1 MPTKMATRLIPANAQ
16 PTRELVDV
24 AGKTIR
30 GVVYGIL
37 GTALAQAV
45 IAGIGFVIA
54 GVPGAGERAEK
65 SPVTIGYFKIKPS
78 DGRVI
83 FELKGDF
90 NRDNIKGISKAIT
103 RSKALHRKFFE
114 LDMSRVAS
122 IDMQAMTLLIISLK
136 ALRDRGT
143 EGSVTGLDGGNRAL
157 ALELGMQYVG
167 RII

>member
-1 MPTKMATRLIPANAQ
+1 LFSGAAVPVFSIL
-16 PTRELVDV
+16 
-24 AGKTIR
+24 KTMQLACR
-30 GVVYGIL
+30 AEARMETVSSALHGI
-37 GTALAQAV
+37 
-45 IAGIGFVIA
+45 
-54 GVPGAGERAEK
+54 PGAGETAEK

-90 NRDNIKGISKAIT
+90 NRDNIKGIGRAIT
-103 RSKALHRKFFE
+103 CSQALHRKFFE

-143 EGSVTGLDGGNRAL
+143 EGSVTGLAGGNRVL
-157 ALELGMQYVG
+157 AYELGMQHVS
-167 RII
+167 RIV

>member
-1 MPTKMATRLIPANAQ
+1 MDT
-16 PTRELVDV
+16 VSS
-24 AGKTIR
+24 
-30 GVVYGIL
+30 
-37 GTALAQAV
+37 V
-45 IAGIGFVIA
+45 IHS
-54 GVPGAGERAEK
+54 VPGAGETTEK

-103 RSKALHRKFFE
+103 RSKALHRKYFE
-114 LDMSRVAS
+114 LDMSRIAS
-122 IDMQAMTLLIISLK
+122 IDMQAMTLLIIALK

-143 EGSVTGLDGGNRAL
+143 EGSVTGLAGENRSL
-157 ALELGMQYVG
+157 ALELGMQYVS

>member
-1 MPTKMATRLIPANAQ
+1 MQSTCMAEARMETVSSALH
-16 PTRELVDV
+16 
-24 AGKTIR
+24 
-30 GVVYGIL
+30 GVR
-37 GTALAQAV
+37 
-45 IAGIGFVIA
+45 
-54 GVPGAGERAEK
+54 GAGETAEK
-65 SPVTIGYFKIKPS
+65 SRVTIGYFKIKPS

-136 ALRDRGT
+136 TLGDRGT
-143 EGSVTGLDGGNRAL
+143 EGSVTGLEGGNRAL
-157 ALELGMQYVG
+157 AFELGMQYVS

>member
-1 MPTKMATRLIPANAQ
+1 METVFNATHSI
-16 PTRELVDV
+16 
-24 AGKTIR
+24 
-30 GVVYGIL
+30 
-37 GTALAQAV
+37 
-45 IAGIGFVIA
+45 
-54 GVPGAGERAEK
+54 PGAGERAEK

-143 EGSVTGLDGGNRAL
+143 EGSVTGLDGGNRVL
-157 ALELGMQYVG
+157 AYELGMQHVS